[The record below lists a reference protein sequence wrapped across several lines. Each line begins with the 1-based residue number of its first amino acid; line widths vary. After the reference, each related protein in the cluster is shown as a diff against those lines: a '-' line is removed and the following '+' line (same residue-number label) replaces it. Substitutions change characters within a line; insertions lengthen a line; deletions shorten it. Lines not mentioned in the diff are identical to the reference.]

1 MTRRELIASLGV
13 ALTIPAMALAQDGAR
28 IRKLGILVNL
38 NSDGEEGQ
46 ARINAFALA
55 VQKRGWIEGNNLHTE
70 VRWAGENAELYHEY
84 AKELIAMRPDVLL
97 AAASPSVA
105 ALQRATRDI
114 PIIFANV
121 IDPVG
126 AGFVVSLSR
135 PGGNTTGFTAFE
147 YSISG
152 KWLEL
157 LKELTPNLKRVAVIR
172 DPSIAAGIGQF
183 AAIQT
188 VASSSSELELTA
200 INPRDPAEIRKALEV
215 FARERNGGVI
225 ITASSPA

>member
-13 ALTIPAMALAQDGAR
+13 AALTLPAVALAQDGAG

-38 NSDGEEGQ
+38 NSDGGEGQ
-46 ARINAFALA
+46 ARIRAFALA
-55 VQKRGWIEGNNLHTE
+55 LQKLGWIDGKNLQTE
-70 VRWAGENAELYHEY
+70 VRWAGESAERYHEY
-84 AKELIAMRPDVLL
+84 AKELMTVRPDVLL
-97 AAASPSVA
+97 ASASPSVA
-105 ALQRATRDI
+105 ALQRVTRDV

-126 AGFVVSLSR
+126 AGFVVSLAR

-188 VASSSSELELTA
+188 VASSSSELELTV
-200 INPRDPAEIRKALEV
+200 INPRDLAETRTALEA
-215 FARERNGGVI
+215 FARQ
-225 ITASSPA
+225 